1 MIEES
6 LKSKLLPK
14 VEQYIQGIQ
23 QDWTVENV
31 EDDMLLVHTHSTA
44 AFLDPEK
51 FHIILD
57 ENFQVFEVLL
67 FAVRIIDGE
76 LVFVYHLFLRR

>member
-31 EDDMLLVHTHSTA
+31 EDDMLLVHTHCTA
-44 AFLDPEK
+44 AFLNPEK

-57 ENFQVFEVLL
+57 DDFRVFEVLL